1 MFRRSIEVG
10 NVVVAELAAREMG
23 VVSLDEALELVILT
37 AQKNPDRHS
46 RYATRWLRRWLEENP
61 YATLDAAALV
71 VGALAALGGTH
82 HHAAATAL
90 RAMAKPSD

>member
-23 VVSLDEALELVILT
+23 VVSLGEALELVILT

-46 RYATRWLRRWLEENP
+46 RYATRWLRRWLEETP
-61 YATLDAAALV
+61 YASLDAAALV
-71 VGALAALGGTH
+71 VGALAALVGTH
-82 HHAAATAL
+82 HHAAAAAL
-90 RAMAKPSD
+90 RAMAG

>member
-46 RYATRWLRRWLEENP
+46 RYATRWLRRWLEETP
-61 YATLDAAALV
+61 YAGLDAAALV

-82 HHAAATAL
+82 HQAAATAL
-90 RAMAKPSD
+90 RTMLE